1 MFARKLR
8 VSRER
13 AALKKALCCRR
24 RPLLDWLL
32 TDVVFIRMYDSKQ
45 DVYFGWP
52 GLSPNAPCN
61 NAMGHYAVQE
71 LEEEVANLKTQSSA
85 AADARTEACP
95 IHLVLYFVAASF
107 AHVRA
112 SE

>member
-1 MFARKLR
+1 MW
-8 VSRER
+8 V
-13 AALKKALCCRR
+13 
-24 RPLLDWLL
+24 
-32 TDVVFIRMYDSKQ
+32 YDCKRI
-45 DVYFGWP
+45 VYFCWP

-61 NAMGHYAVQE
+61 TAIGHYAVQE

-107 AHVRA
+107 AA
-112 SE
+112 CAG